1 MTHAVCLAMLQFA
14 LAHGDDE
21 RKKEYEQAPA
31 WEKETYWIL
40 GGVRIPKG
48 MDVGIRLM
56 ANFTDEALGA
66 LFDKKS
72 FDAKRLFDTARN
84 ALPSITA
91 TIFTPALEV
100 KMNHSIFRDAPIV
113 PRSKENL
120 NPAHQ
125 FDTNT
130 SNIAKLFG
138 QMTGWSPLKIDYL
151 IQGYLGTMGR
161 FAAHVPNYVER
172 GGIGLDEMPMIRR
185 FVFEPYKNPQI
196 VKDYYEAYDEQFSHY
211 NTYKLTREKP
221 DGFDP
226 ALYKR
231 LKVAQE
237 PMRKI
242 SKLEQRILDDPK
254 LSCDERKAKIRELEK
269 RRIVLCEKVFK

>member
-1 MTHAVCLAMLQFA
+1 
-14 LAHGDDE
+14 
-21 RKKEYEQAPA
+21 
-31 WEKETYWIL
+31 
-40 GGVRIPKG
+40 
-48 MDVGIRLM
+48 
-56 ANFTDEALGA
+56 
-66 LFDKKS
+66 
-72 FDAKRLFDTARN
+72 
-84 ALPSITA
+84 
-91 TIFTPALEV
+91 
-100 KMNHSIFRDAPIV
+100 
-113 PRSKENL
+113 
-120 NPAHQ
+120 
-125 FDTNT
+125 
-130 SNIAKLFG
+130 
-138 QMTGWSPLKIDYL
+138 
-151 IQGYLGTMGR
+151 MGR